1 MSPLLSV
8 PCDYMGTNWPSLLK
22 AHGSHAVENTPWIA
36 AQIWQNTSSQTIYE
50 ELFHSSSSCSCWCLF
65 IFLMVFCPVVTA
77 RVLMAEKSKYFLVL
91 CSLLCSHI
99 LYPQNFSIHFLTTVH
114 LCKDVSIPLKN
125 KKLFYNTLFWC
136 IFLLPISSPMRL
148 SQLCNLWH
156 CTQLVEWSDHRQPRT
171 KKCTPQAR
179 GPKHNP
185 LLQGQKSTITSW
197 PWLNPV
203 CLHALIIASDY
214 LFLR

>member
-1 MSPLLSV
+1 MRNCFIVVLHVRVDVCLFFWWYFVLLSLQE
-8 PCDYMGTNWPSLLK
+8 YWWLK
-22 AHGSHAVENTPWIA
+22 NQSIFWCCAH
-36 AQIWQNTSSQTIYE
+36 
-50 ELFHSSSSCSCWCLF
+50 CSAL
-65 IFLMVFCPVVTA
+65 IFCTLRIP
-77 RVLMAEKSKYFLVL
+77 
-91 CSLLCSHI
+91 
-99 LYPQNFSIHFLTTVH
+99 SIHFLTTVH

-185 LLQGQKSTITSW
+185 LLQGQKNTVTSW